1 MGTGALG
8 PFTLTFTKSGRSVP
22 CPGDRTALEA
32 AQEAG
37 IENLPYSCQGGTCRT
52 CAVQGSGPM
61 ETEEMLALT
70 PPEILAGWRLT
81 CVAYPRG
88 DCSFDL

>member
-1 MGTGALG
+1 MYKV
-8 PFTLTFTKSGRSVP
+8 TFTQTGRSID
-22 CPGDRTALEA
+22 CPPNRTVLEA

-37 IENLPYSCQGGTCRT
+37 LENLPYSCQGGTCKT
-52 CAVQGSGPM
+52 CAVKGTGEM

-70 PPEILAGWRLT
+70 PREIQDGWRLT

-88 DCSFDL
+88 DCRFEM

>member
-1 MGTGALG
+1 MYKIE
-8 PFTLTFTKSGRSVP
+8 FTKSA
-22 CPGDRTALEA
+22 RTVDCSGQMTVLEA

-37 IENLPYSCQGGTCRT
+37 LPDLPYSCQGGTCRT
-52 CAVQGSGPM
+52 CAVKGEGEM

-70 PPEILAGWRLT
+70 PAEILAGWRLT

-88 DCSFDL
+88 DCKFDL

>member
-1 MGTGALG
+1 M
-8 PFTLTFTKSGRSVP
+8 PKIEFTKSRRTVE
-22 CPGDRTALEA
+22 CPPNRTILEA

-37 IENLPYSCQGGTCRT
+37 LENLPFSCQGGTCRT
-52 CAVQGSGPM
+52 CAVKGEGDM

-70 PPEILAGWRLT
+70 ASEIRDGWRLT

-88 DCSFDL
+88 DCRIEL

>member
-1 MGTGALG
+1 ME
-8 PFTLTFTKSGRSVP
+8 FTKSGRTVEGSGQKTV
-22 CPGDRTALEA
+22 LEL

-37 IENLPYSCQGGTCRT
+37 LENLPYSCQGGTCRT
-52 CAVQGSGPM
+52 CAVLGEGVM

-70 PPEILAGWRLT
+70 PPEISAGWRLT

-88 DCSFDL
+88 DCKFDL

>member
-1 MGTGALG
+1 MYKLE
-8 PFTLTFTKSGRSVP
+8 FTKSA
-22 CPGDRTALEA
+22 RTVECSGQKTVLEA

-37 IENLPYSCQGGTCRT
+37 LPDLPYSCQGGTCRT
-52 CAVQGSGPM
+52 CAVKGEGEM

-70 PPEILAGWRLT
+70 PAEILAGWRLT

-88 DCSFDL
+88 DCKFDL

>member
-1 MGTGALG
+1 M
-8 PFTLTFTKSGRSVP
+8 PKVTFTKSGVTVD
-22 CPGDRTALEA
+22 CPSNKTVLEA

-37 IENLPYSCQGGTCRT
+37 LPNLPYSCQGGTCKT
-52 CAVQGSGPM
+52 CAVKGEGEM

-70 PPEILAGWRLT
+70 PKEILEGWRLT

-88 DCSFDL
+88 DCKFDL

>member
-1 MGTGALG
+1 MYKIS
-8 PFTLTFTKSGRSVP
+8 FTKSGKTVD
-22 CPGDRTALEA
+22 CPPNRTALEA

-37 IENLPYSCQGGTCRT
+37 LENLPYSCQGGTCKT
-52 CAVQGSGPM
+52 CAVKGEGEM

-70 PPEILAGWRLT
+70 PNEIQAGWRLT

-88 DCSFDL
+88 DCKFDL

>member
-1 MGTGALG
+1 MYKIE
-8 PFTLTFTKSGRSVP
+8 FTKSGRSVE
-22 CPGDRTALEA
+22 CPGTRTVLEA

-37 IENLPYSCQGGTCRT
+37 LENLPYSCQGGTCRT
-52 CAVQGSGPM
+52 CAVQGEGAM

-70 PPEILAGWRLT
+70 PAELREGWRLT

-88 DCSFDL
+88 DCKFDL

>member
-1 MGTGALG
+1 LYKIE
-8 PFTLTFTKSGRSVP
+8 FTKSGKTIQ
-22 CPGDRTALEA
+22 CPGQRTVLEA

-37 IENLPYSCQGGTCRT
+37 LENLPYSCQGGTCRT
-52 CAVQGSGPM
+52 CAVQGEGEM

-70 PPEILAGWRLT
+70 PAELREGWRLT

-88 DCSFDL
+88 DCKFDL